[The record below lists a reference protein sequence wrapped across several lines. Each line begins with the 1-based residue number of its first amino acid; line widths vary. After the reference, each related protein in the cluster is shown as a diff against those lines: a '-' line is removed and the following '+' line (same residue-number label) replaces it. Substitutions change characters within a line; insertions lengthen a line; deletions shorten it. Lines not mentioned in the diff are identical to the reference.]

1 MDFLKKNV
9 DKIVALLT
17 VMVLALFAFR
27 IALFLTFS
35 PAGEGTFRYWMYDVL
50 GIEAAAGEERP
61 ALPPNQVAWPFEGP
75 LGQYDMASVRRGLQ
89 VYRESCSACHSLNQ
103 IAFRNLTE
111 IGYSEGAAKAIAAE
125 YTVTDGPDA
134 YGDMFER
141 AGRLTDYFPSPF
153 ANQNA
158 AKAANSGVA
167 PPDLSLIT
175 KARGD
180 GPNYVY
186 SILTGYGDAP
196 DGFEFNSDVTNYNPY
211 FPTWEILMMAPLF
224 EDMVEYQDGTEAN
237 VEQMAADVTNFLM
250 WTAEPN
256 LDDRHKMGFKVTAY
270 MVILTI
276 LLFFSMRVIW
286 RRVKK

>member
-1 MDFLKKNV
+1 MDFLKKNI
-9 DKIVALLT
+9 DKIVGFLT

-27 IALFLTFS
+27 IVLFLTLS
-35 PAGEGTFRYWMYDVL
+35 PAEEGAFRHWMYDVL
-50 GIEAAAGEERP
+50 GIEAATGEERP
-61 ALPPNQVAWPFEGP
+61 ARHPKQVAWSFEGP

-89 VYRESCSACHSLNQ
+89 VYRESCSACHSLNK

-125 YTVTDGPDA
+125 YQITDGPDA

-153 ANQNA
+153 ANENA
-158 AKAANSGVA
+158 AKAANNGTA

-175 KARGD
+175 KARED

-186 SILTGYGDAP
+186 SILTGYQDAP
-196 DGFEFNSDVTNYNPY
+196 ADFEFNSDVTNYNPY

-224 EDMVEYQDGTEAN
+224 EDMVEYQDGTEAS
-237 VEQMAADVTNFLM
+237 VEQMAEDVANFLM

-256 LDDRHKMGFKVTAY
+256 LDERHQMGFKVILYTL
-270 MVILTI
+270 ILTI
-276 LLFFSMRVIW
+276 LMFFSMRAIW

>member
-1 MDFLKKNV
+1 MDFLKKNM
-9 DKIVALLT
+9 DKIVGLLT
-17 VMVLALFAFR
+17 IMMLALFAFR
-27 IALFLTFS
+27 IVLFLTYQE
-35 PAGEGTFRYWMYDVL
+35 AEEGTFRYLMYDVL
-50 GIEAAAGEERP
+50 GVEAAAGEERP
-61 ALPPNQVAWPFEGP
+61 AMHPEQLAWSFEGSF
-75 LGQYDMASVRRGLQ
+75 GQYDMASVRRGLQ
-89 VYRESCSACHSLNQ
+89 VYRENCSACHSLDK
-103 IAFRNLTE
+103 IAFRNLAE
-111 IGYSEGAAKAIAAE
+111 IGYSANAAKAIAAE

-153 ANQNA
+153 ANVNA
-158 AKAANSGVA
+158 AKAANSGTA

-175 KARGD
+175 KARKD

-186 SILTGYGDAP
+186 SILTGYQDAP
-196 DGFEFNSDVTNYNPY
+196 AGFEFNSDVTNYNPY
-211 FPTWEILMMAPLF
+211 FPTREILMMAPLF
-224 EDMVEYQDGTEAN
+224 EDMLEYQDGTEAN
-237 VEQMAADVTNFLM
+237 VEQMAVDVTNFLM

-276 LLFFSMRVIW
+276 LMFFSMRVIW